1 MKGKGS
7 TSDFAQE
14 RNAELRAAFFSRKVY
29 STDINNMRRLVATP
43 SSRFWVDPY
52 RARDVMS
59 RMEADPDA
67 LSGMIPQ
74 RRRMY
79 AALFERYSKIRKRE
93 PQKPKIQCV
102 TDAIFNGAPEF
113 FLTPRTARAII
124 YAR

>member
-1 MKGKGS
+1 MKRKGS
-7 TSDFAQE
+7 RSDFTQE
-14 RNAELRAAFFSRKVY
+14 RNTELRAAFFSQNNY
-29 STDINNMRRLVATP
+29 NTDLNNMERLVATP
-43 SSRFWVDPY
+43 ASRFWVDPY

-79 AALFERYSKIRKRE
+79 AALFKRYSEIRHQDPGR
-93 PQKPKIQCV
+93 PKIECV
-102 TDAIFNGAPEF
+102 TDAIFEGAPEF

-124 YAR
+124 YSR

>member
-1 MKGKGS
+1 MKRKGS

-14 RNAELRAAFFSRKVY
+14 RNAELRAAFFSSKNY
-29 STDINNMRRLVATP
+29 NTDLSNMQRLVATP
-43 SSRFWVDPY
+43 ASRFWVDPY

-79 AALFERYSKIRKRE
+79 AALFKRYREIRERN
-93 PQKPKIQCV
+93 PGMPKIKCV
-102 TDAIFNGAPEF
+102 TEAVFEGAPEF

-124 YAR
+124 YSR